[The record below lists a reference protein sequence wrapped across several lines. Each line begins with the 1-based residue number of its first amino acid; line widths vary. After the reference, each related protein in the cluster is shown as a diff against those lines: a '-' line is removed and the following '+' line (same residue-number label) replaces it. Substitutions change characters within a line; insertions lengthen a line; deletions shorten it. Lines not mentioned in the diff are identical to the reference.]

1 MSRKNINLQSE
12 QQEILRARKLH
23 FQQAFNIGKL
33 SDIDYI
39 MRISQ
44 IFQESL
50 KLKGK

>member
-23 FQQAFNIGKL
+23 FQQACNIGRL
-33 SDIDYI
+33 SDIEYI
-39 MRISQ
+39 MRMSNIVE
-44 IFQESL
+44 ESL